1 MIESTTFD
9 VDVINGMKEGA
20 STMAQMN
27 KQLDV
32 DQLEELKDDL
42 ADQQADMEDRQ
53 NFFAE
58 AAQGEDDEDLLAQL
72 DEYEADA
79 VGAEIEGMEVGTA
92 GIANPNPNPVPATSQ
107 AEEEAQKELDELE
120 RMMAA

>member
-42 ADQQADMEDRQ
+42 ADQ
-53 NFFAE
+53 
-58 AAQGEDDEDLLAQL
+58 
-72 DEYEADA
+72 
-79 VGAEIEGMEVGTA
+79 
-92 GIANPNPNPVPATSQ
+92 
-107 AEEEAQKELDELE
+107 
-120 RMMAA
+120 